1 MNLDQRIILKDNQI
15 AADIKLLAT
24 RIGDLTALTTTD
36 KASLVAALNEAVAAV
51 GTAGASIDDTA
62 TNGATT
68 VTWSADKI
76 FDTIEAAKVAVKNDL
91 ISGAPTALD
100 TLNELAAALNDAP
113 TFATTLTTSLNNKV
127 DFATAQTLTAA
138 QKLQA
143 CQNIG
148 IGDPD
153 TDFLASY
160 TTARGTI

>member
-1 MNLDQRIILKDNQI
+1 MNLDQRILAKDNQI
-15 AADIKLLAT
+15 AADIALLAG

-36 KASLVAALNEAVAAV
+36 KTNLVAALNELKASIA
-51 GTAGASIDDTA
+51 TAGASIDDTA

-76 FDTIEAAKVAVKNDL
+76 FDTIEAAKTAVKNDL
-91 ISGAPTALD
+91 IAGAPTALD
-100 TLNELAAALNDAP
+100 TLNELAAALNDDP

-148 IGDPD
+148 IGNPD
-153 TDFLASY
+153 TDFLANY
-160 TTARGTI
+160 LTTRGTI